1 MSSGGEKVCPLCG
14 GTGFIITPR
23 GAKKCRCV
31 YERFNVSKYLN
42 IPKRFWDAD
51 IRLVRKILDEE
62 SLETLKGFV
71 KDFVTHYKKGVG
83 LLFVGPQGVGK
94 TYIAAALLKY
104 IYTKYGIRGLF
115 TDTKELSIKLRDSF
129 SDQRTKGGLVD
140 ALIKVPVL
148 VLDDLG
154 NENLTDWYRDILT
167 GIIARRYNEKRV
179 TIITTNYYPSYL
191 ALIKKEETGD
201 SNTKEKEHLSADKNG
216 TAPLGIDIK
225 KVLLTSEDWLLDKR
239 FGSHIVSRLGEMT
252 LPIIVTGKDRRIKK
266 VVV

>member
-51 IRLVRKILDEE
+51 IRLVREILDEE
-62 SLETLKGFV
+62 SFETLKGFV

-83 LLFVGPQGVGK
+83 LLLVGPQGVGK
-94 TYIAAALLKY
+94 TYTAAALLKY
-104 IYTKYGIRGLF
+104 IYKKHGIRGLF
-115 TDTKELSIKLRDSF
+115 IDTKELSIKLRDYF
-129 SDQRTKGGLVD
+129 SEQKTKGSIVE
-140 ALIKVPVL
+140 ALIKVPIL

-167 GIIARRYNEKRV
+167 GIITRRYNEKRV

-191 ALIKKEETGD
+191 AIIRSGEETAKRI
-201 SNTKEKEHLSADKNG
+201 SEKNWIPVVDKSSL
-216 TAPLGIDIK
+216 TSPK
-225 KVLLTSEDWLLDKR
+225 RVVLTSEDLLLDKR

-252 LPIIVTGKDRRIKK
+252 IPIIVNGRDKRIQK